1 VLLAFGGGTAHAQSK
16 CHAGKLKCVVKKKSC
31 LLGLESKELKT
42 GVAADPAKVAKCHIG
57 FGGSC
62 DAGAN
67 VDQACTQASDCPG
80 GACVKGCFTK
90 LEAKVP
96 TPPDQACP
104 TSGDATALENKVDA
118 FVADVKSELDLTPGP
133 NLNLCQAGKVKC
145 VIGYDKC
152 VLGVNGKAVQKGLPV
167 DTAKLDKCLQKFG
180 GKCDA
185 GANVGLSCTT
195 DTDCPGG
202 ACAGGCFTKL
212 EAKGGCQTTGD
223 VAAEKSK
230 ADAFDAD
237 VINELANAAP
247 ATCPTEIQFT
257 GTSTNGVL
265 DTGWTGNGHDATTIT
280 KGTVTVSVSG
290 CSGAAP
296 NCGVCTYAGP
306 LENHAGQLHTQRCK
320 GDSSIQCTNNAA
332 CGANAPCV
340 FFFGSNL
347 PLAAGGVSTCV
358 QNIFAGGISGTANV
372 NTSGVG
378 AGTSAGAA
386 SLTSIVYSGPTLS
399 NPCPN
404 CNGDPTANDGAQGG
418 ICAGGA
424 RNGLA
429 CDASGS
435 SPNIAF
441 GTTSLDCPPLAGGVI
456 ATLPIDL
463 SNTTGT
469 KSRTL
474 STSNPLCR
482 APGFTTNRCQCDT
495 CNNAAATPCAV
506 NADCGAGI
514 CGGKRCSGGA
524 NNGTACAA
532 TSECPG
538 GACNVPGA
546 ASAPNQ
552 CDLGSGDCVPDPGT
566 PSPNDHIC
574 SSGPTEQFCGP
585 VETFRGCT
593 TNTDC
598 TRAGDTCSISRNRD
612 CFDNG
617 VVGDVVAATGQADPP
632 SGHQSN
638 PTLAALFCVGPTT
651 APAVNSAAGL
661 PGLGRLELQG
671 HSTDNGTP

>member
-1 VLLAFGGGTAHAQSK
+1 MRVGRSVAIAAALVAMLAFGATAHAQNKCSSGKTKLAGKKAAAILGCYSKASKKGGDVNVQAPGCIAKAQSKFTAGSQKIDAKQDVTKPETVCPAGGGDEGPRETDVDNFTLDVCNDLDPGCPSAFTLSK
-16 CHAGKLKCVVKKKSC
+16 CTAGKIKCAGKKAAAI
-31 LLGLESKELKT
+31 LGCYSKALGKNLP
-42 GVAADPAKVAKCHIG
+42 VDPLCISKAETK
-57 FGGSC
+57 F
-62 DAGAN
+62 
-67 VDQACTQASDCPG
+67 SDCY
-80 GACVKGCFTK
+80 AK
-90 LEAKVP
+90 LETKEVP
-96 TPPDQACP
+96 PKPDNSNVCVQP
-104 TSGDATALENKVDA
+104 DGDAAAIENKVNA
-118 FVADVKSELDLTPGP
+118 FQSSIVTSYSGGP
-133 NLNLCQAGKVKC
+133 
-145 VIGYDKC
+145 
-152 VLGVNGKAVQKGLPV
+152 
-167 DTAKLDKCLQKFG
+167 
-180 GKCDA
+180 
-185 GANVGLSCTT
+185 
-195 DTDCPGG
+195 
-202 ACAGGCFTKL
+202 
-212 EAKGGCQTTGD
+212 
-223 VAAEKSK
+223 AA
-230 ADAFDAD
+230 
-237 VINELANAAP
+237 
-247 ATCPTEIQFT
+247 CPTEIQFT
-257 GTSTNGVL
+257 GTSTDGVL
-265 DTGWTGNGHDATTIT
+265 DTGWTGQGHDATTIT

-296 NCGVCTYAGP
+296 SCGVCTYAGP
-306 LENHAGQLHTQRCK
+306 LENHAGQIHVQRCK
-320 GDSSIQCTNNAA
+320 GDSSIQCTSNAA

-399 NPCPN
+399 QPCPQ
-404 CNGDPTANDGAQGG
+404 CNGDPTANDGTQGG

-474 STSNPLCR
+474 STANPLCR
-482 APGFTTNRCQCDT
+482 AIGFTTNRCQCDT
-495 CNNAAATPCAV
+495 CNNAAATPCAT

-532 TSECPG
+532 NSECPG

-552 CDLGSGDCVPDPGT
+552 CDAGSGDCVPDPGT
-566 PSPNDHIC
+566 PSPNDFIC

-585 VETFRGCT
+585 VETFRGCFS
-593 TNTDC
+593 NTDC
-598 TRAGDTCSISRNRD
+598 TRPGDTCSISRNRN

-617 VVGDVVAATGQADPP
+617 LVGDVVAATGQADPP
-632 SGHQSN
+632 SGHQSD

-651 APAVNSAAGL
+651 SGSVNAAAGL